1 MSTWR
6 GYILIILPP
15 DTLPEARDASWG
27 ALAEIG
33 SQDYP
38 QPNRCNHGRL
48 SVDGSMLLLEGEF
61 DAAEVAPAALT
72 ARCALGA
79 TAEVLGGAG
88 CSYEQ
93 SHEAALVYLAEHV
106 AEWEEGE
113 E

>member
-6 GYILIILPP
+6 GYLLVVLPP
-15 DTLPEARDASWG
+15 ATLPEAHDSSWA

-33 SQDYP
+33 RLDYP
-38 QPNRCNHGRL
+38 QPCRCNHGRL

-61 DAAEVAPAALT
+61 DAAEVVPASLA

-79 TAEVLGGAG
+79 TVTVLGGAG

-106 AEWEEGE
+106 AEWEESE